1 MQSTATVD
9 AVVIGAGHHGLVAAA
24 LLADAGWDVLVLEA
38 QPEPGGAV
46 RSIELT
52 PGYITDLFSSFYPMT
67 VASPAIAALQLEDHG
82 LRWSHAPAVVGH
94 PRSATDD
101 DPPIIYRD
109 PARTAA
115 EFERREPT
123 DGDNWWRIV
132 QLWQKIRS
140 PLLQALLAPF
150 PPVRPLISLLLKL
163 GTSDAVRLANLLVQP
178 ANTMVDRLFAGEAPR
193 LMLLGNAL
201 HADIPLDAPLS
212 GVMGLLMSMLA
223 QDGGWPVP
231 VGGSGQLTAA
241 LVKRACSA
249 GAQIE
254 CNQNVARIQVRGG
267 RAVGVETTQGRS
279 VRARRAVVADV
290 TAPRLFCDMVPA
302 GAVPPGLRSELEHYI
317 WDPPVVKVNYAL
329 DHRIPW
335 RAANLANVGTV
346 HLGADG
352 PGLVRWMADVN
363 TRVVPRHPFM
373 LLGQTTT
380 ADPSRSPTGTES
392 VWAYTHLPR
401 NVADDA
407 AAEKL
412 ADSMDEVIAEHAP
425 GFGAHVLHRFV
436 QRPSDLEASDANLH
450 LGALNGGTAQLQQ
463 MLIFRP
469 ASGMGRAETPIERLY
484 LGSASAT
491 PGGSVHGACGRN
503 AARAALAAD
512 GISGWPRRRANR
524 VVTSL
529 LTKGRGFNR

>member
-1 MQSTATVD
+1 MAAETAD
-9 AVVIGAGHHGLVAAA
+9 AVVIGAGHHGLVAASM
-24 LLADAGWDVLVLEA
+24 LADAGWDVLVLEA

-46 RSIELT
+46 RSAELT

-67 VASPAIAALQLEDHG
+67 VASPAIAALRLEDHG

-109 PARTAA
+109 PARTATELA
-115 EFERREPT
+115 RREPA
-123 DGDNWWRIV
+123 DGENWWRV
-132 QLWQKIRS
+132 VELWNKIRS
-140 PLLQALLAPF
+140 PLLDAMMAPF
-150 PPVRPLISLLLKL
+150 PPVGPMLRLLLKL
-163 GTSDAVRLANLLVQP
+163 GTAEAIRLARLLVQP
-178 ANTMVDRLFAGEAPR
+178 ANTMARQLFAGDAPR
-193 LMLLGNAL
+193 VLLLGNAM
-201 HADIPLDAPLS
+201 HADVPPDAPVS
-212 GVMGLLMSMLA
+212 GAMGFLMTMLA

-241 LVKRACSA
+241 LVGRARSA
-249 GAQIE
+249 GARIE
-254 CNQNVARIQVRGG
+254 CNQNVSSIQVRGG
-267 RAVGVETTQGRS
+267 RAVGVTTTAGRS
-279 VRARRAVVADV
+279 VRARRAIVADV
-290 TAPRLFCDMVPA
+290 TAPRLFCDMLPADSVPA
-302 GAVPPGLRSELEHYI
+302 GMLRELERYD

-329 DHRIPW
+329 NGPIPW
-335 RAANLANVGTV
+335 RAESLQKVGTV

-352 PGLVRWMADVN
+352 DGLVRWMADLN
-363 TRVVPRHPFM
+363 TRVVPQYPFM

-380 ADPSRSPTGTES
+380 ADPSRSPAGTES

-401 NVADDA
+401 YVADDSS
-407 AAEKL
+407 AEQL
-412 ADSMDEVIAEHAP
+412 AKSVDQVIEEHAP
-425 GFGAHVLHRFV
+425 GFGSAVIDRFL

-469 ASGMGRAETPIERLY
+469 VPGMGRAETPVEGLY

-503 AARAALAAD
+503 AANAALAAA
-512 GISGWPRRRANR
+512 GVTGWPRRKLSRT
-524 VVTSL
+524 VISL
-529 LTKGRGFNR
+529 LTK